1 MTGPEF
7 WAWVLTMATFVAL
20 SRHALQLLLD
30 DPFKGDDRFAL
41 GAHLWPLDV
50 EAIQ

>member
-20 SRHALQLLLD
+20 SRYALTLLD
-30 DPFKGDDRFAL
+30 DPFVDDDRFAL
-41 GAHLWPLDV
+41 GEHLWPLDA
-50 EAIQ
+50 EAVQ